1 MNREIEFGIG
11 GMTCAS
17 CVARVERALK
27 AVPGVAS
34 AVVNLANERATV
46 AYDPAATTPANLAEA
61 VRARGYKPLV
71 RELEIGVGGM
81 TCASCAGRVERA
93 LKGLPGVID
102 ASVNLATEQ
111 AHIRYLEGALDEGA
125 VRTAIAQTGYKALAR
140 SGLEDDTRGDA
151 QAQAAAELRRDVMLA
166 GVLTLPVVVLS
177 MGPVFAPAFGRALAA
192 VAPAHLWSWLV
203 AALTAVVLFGPGRR
217 FFRPGWLAYRHLSP
231 DMNSLVMTGTG
242 AAFAY
247 SLLVLI
253 WPQGFPTGARHLYF
267 DSAAVIV
274 TVILAGKYLEELAKG
289 RTGAAIRR
297 LAGLQAKVARRL
309 QGEREEE
316 VPIAELQTGERVR
329 VRPGEH
335 IPVDG
340 VVRAGESYVDEA
352 MLSGEPMPVAKH
364 PGDRVVGGTINQ
376 YGVLEVEA
384 SAIGSQTVLAQIIRL
399 VARAQGSKLP
409 IQGLADRVVT
419 IFTPA
424 VLVAAAAS
432 FAGWLIADG
441 AAGLTGGLVS
451 AVAVLVVACPC
462 AMGLATPAA
471 VMVGTGRAA
480 ELGVL
485 YRKGEALEALSRV
498 DTVVF
503 DKTGTLTEGRPV
515 VTDVV
520 VADGDR
526 DAFLGLVAGAEMG
539 SEHPLAR
546 AIVEA
551 AKGGAVSPRAVS
563 GFKAR
568 PGYGIETEV
577 DGQRLLVGTRRLLAE
592 ADIALGELEGVARDL
607 EAHGKT
613 VIFAAHGEGVSG
625 LIALADTPRPQAQGV
640 VRALRER
647 GLAIVMISGDAQA
660 AVGRLASVLGIEHY
674 LAEVLP
680 ETKAQAV
687 ETLQREGHKV
697 VFVGDGLN
705 DAPALAQ
712 ADVGIAM
719 ASGTDV
725 AMEAADVTIK
735 GSLGALVTAV
745 DLSRRTLSTIR
756 GNLFWA
762 FFYNIALIPLAA
774 GLFYPMFR
782 IQLNPMI
789 AGLAMGFS
797 SVFVLT
803 NSLRLRRFKGSKIP
817 EDMNPVASVP
827 SPGAQSSQAF

>member
-1 MNREIEFGIG
+1 MIREIEFGIG

-17 CVARVERALK
+17 CVARVERALG
-27 AVPGVAS
+27 AVPGVES
-34 AVVNLANERATV
+34 AVVNLASERATV
-46 AYDPAATTPANLAEA
+46 VYDPATATPLALSEA

-71 RELEIGVGGM
+71 RDLEIGVGGM

-93 LKGLPGVID
+93 LKNLPGVLD
-102 ASVNLATEQ
+102 ANVNLATEQ
-111 AHIRYLEGALDEGA
+111 AHIRYLEGALDEGT
-125 VRTAIAQTGYKALAR
+125 VRAAIVQTGYQALAR
-140 SGLEDDTRGDA
+140 SGLEGDAGGDA
-151 QAQAAAELRRDVMLA
+151 QAQAAAGLRRDVLLA

-177 MGPVFAPAFGRALAA
+177 MGPVFVPAFGRALAA
-192 VAPAHLWSWLV
+192 IAPVEFWSWLI
-203 AALTAVVLFGPGRR
+203 AALTATVLFGPGRR
-217 FFRPGWLAYRHLSP
+217 FFRPGWIAYRHLSP

-253 WPQGFPTGARHLYF
+253 WPQGFPAGARHLYF

-309 QGEREEE
+309 RGEREEE
-316 VPIAELQTGERVR
+316 VPIAELQTGDLVR

-352 MLSGEPMPVAKH
+352 MLSGEPMPLAKH
-364 PGDRVVGGTINQ
+364 PGDRVVGGTVNQ

-384 SAIGSQTVLAQIIRL
+384 NAIGSQTVLAQIIRL

-409 IQGLADRVVT
+409 IQGLADRVVA

-424 VLVAAAAS
+424 VLAAAVMT
-432 FAGWLIADG
+432 FAAWLIADG

-485 YRKGEALEALSRV
+485 YRKGEALETLSRV

-503 DKTGTLTEGRPV
+503 DKTGTLTEGHPV

-520 VADGDR
+520 AADGDR
-526 DAFLGLVAGAEMG
+526 GALLALVAGAEVG
-539 SEHPLAR
+539 SEHPLAQ
-546 AIVEA
+546 AVVEA
-551 AKGGAVSPRAVS
+551 AKGEGVSPRAVS
-563 GFKAR
+563 SFKAR
-568 PGYGIETEV
+568 PGYGIEAEV
-577 DGQRLLVGTRRLLAE
+577 DGRRLLVGARRLLAE
-592 ADIALGELEGVARDL
+592 AGINLGEIEGVARGL

-613 VIFAAHGEGVSG
+613 VIFAAHGEGVCG
-625 LIALADTPRPQAQGV
+625 VIALADAPRPQAQGV

-660 AVGRLASVLGIEHY
+660 AVERLALALNIGHY
-674 LAEVLP
+674 VAEVLP
-680 ETKAQAV
+680 EAKAQAV
-687 ETLQREGHKV
+687 EALQRDGHKV
-697 VFVGDGLN
+697 AFVGDGLN

-735 GSLGALVTAV
+735 GSLGAVVTAM

-762 FFYNIALIPLAA
+762 FFYNVALIPLAA
-774 GLFYPMFR
+774 GVFYPVFG
-782 IQLNPMI
+782 IQLNPML

-803 NSLRLRRFKGSKIP
+803 NSLRLRHFKGSTIP
-817 EDMNPVASVP
+817 EDAGPATFVA
-827 SPGAQSSQAF
+827 GRQAS

>member
-1 MNREIEFGIG
+1 MNREIEFGIA

-17 CVARVERALK
+17 CVGRVERALQ
-27 AVPGVAS
+27 AVPGVES
-34 AVVNLANERATV
+34 AAVNLASERATV
-46 AYDPAATTPANLAEA
+46 VYDPSATTPSDLSKA
-61 VRARGYKPLV
+61 VRARGYEPVV
-71 RELEIGVGGM
+71 RDLEIGVGGM

-93 LKGLPGVID
+93 LEALPGVIE

-111 AHIRYLEGALDEGA
+111 AHVRYLEGALDEDA
-125 VRTAIAQTGYKALAR
+125 VRAAITRTGYQALAR
-140 SGLEDDTRGDA
+140 SGLEGEARRDA
-151 QAQAAAELRRDVMLA
+151 QEMAAATLRRDVWIA
-166 GVLTLPVVVLS
+166 GFLTLPVVVLS
-177 MGPVFAPAFGRALAA
+177 MGPVFVPAFGRALAA
-192 VAPAHLWSWLV
+192 IAPTAFWSWLV
-203 AALTAVVLFGPGRR
+203 AALTGAVLLAPGRR

-247 SLLVLI
+247 SLLVLV
-253 WPQGFPTGARHLYF
+253 WPQGFPVAARHLYF

-274 TVILAGKYLEELAKG
+274 TVILIGKYLEERAKG

-309 QGEREEE
+309 RGEIEEE
-316 VPIAELQTGERVR
+316 VPIGELQIGEFVR

-335 IPVDG
+335 LPVDG
-340 VVRAGESYVDEA
+340 VVRAGESHVDES
-352 MLSGEPMPVAKH
+352 MLSGEPMPVAKR

-409 IQGLADRVVT
+409 IQGLADRVVM

-424 VLVAAAAS
+424 VLAIATLTFGA
-432 FAGWLIADG
+432 WLVADG

-485 YRKGEALEALSRV
+485 YRKGEALETLSHV

-515 VTDVV
+515 VTDVIA
-520 VADGDR
+520 ADGDR
-526 DAFLGLVAGAEMG
+526 SALLGLVAGAESA
-539 SEHPLAR
+539 SEHPLAQ
-546 AIVEA
+546 AIARA
-551 AKGGAVSPRAVS
+551 AKGEGVPLPAVA

-568 PGYGIETEV
+568 PGYGIEAEV
-577 DGQRLLVGTRRLLAE
+577 FGRRLLVGTRRLLQDAGIDPGALE
-592 ADIALGELEGVARDL
+592 AVARDL
-607 EAHGKT
+607 EARGKS
-613 VIFAAHGEGVSG
+613 VVFAAHGEGVRG
-625 LIALADTPRPQAQGV
+625 LIAVADAPRGQAQGV

-647 GLAIVMISGDAQA
+647 GLAVVMISGDVEA
-660 AVGRLASVLGIEHY
+660 AVARLASALDITRY
-674 LAEVLP
+674 QAEVLP
-680 ETKAQAV
+680 AGKAQAV
-687 ETLQREGHKV
+687 EALQREGHKV
-697 VFVGDGLN
+697 AFVGDGLN

-735 GSLGALVTAV
+735 GSLGALVTAI
-745 DLSRRTLSTIR
+745 DLSRRTLATIR

-762 FFYNIALIPLAA
+762 FFYNVALIPLAA
-774 GLFYPMFR
+774 GLFYPAFKVH
-782 IQLNPMI
+782 LNPML

-797 SVFVLT
+797 SLFVLT
-803 NSLRLRRFKGSKIP
+803 NSLRLRYFQGSRIDEAVGATAP
-817 EDMNPVASVP
+817 A
-827 SPGAQSSQAF
+827 PGPQPRSSRAF